1 MAAPLEGKKVLII
14 AGNWGVEQVEL
25 LTPMEG
31 LREAGATVEFAATE
45 ASPVE
50 CFTEDRYPGKV
61 IEPDLAIRD
70 AKVDDYDLLVIPG
83 GTCNMDRLRI
93 TEDAIALAQGFARAG
108 KTIAAI
114 CHGPWLL
121 VNAGL
126 VEGRTLTS
134 CPFIVADL
142 KNAGGTYLD
151 QELVVEEKDGWKLV
165 SSRLPDDLDAFV
177 GGIKDA
183 LSA

>member
-1 MAAPLEGKKVLII
+1 
-14 AGNWGVEQVEL
+14 
-25 LTPMEG
+25 
-31 LREAGATVEFAATE
+31 
-45 ASPVE
+45 
-50 CFTEDRYPGKV
+50 
-61 IEPDLAIRD
+61 
-70 AKVDDYDLLVIPG
+70 
-83 GTCNMDRLRI
+83 MDRLRI

-134 CPFIVADL
+134 CPFIVEDL

-165 SSRLPDDLDAFV
+165 TSRLPDDLDAFV
-177 GGIKDA
+177 SGIKDA
-183 LSA
+183 LLA

>member
-1 MAAPLEGKKVLII
+1 MTAELEGKRVLII

-25 LTPMEG
+25 MTPLEA
-31 LREAGATVEFAATE
+31 LREAGATVDFAATE
-45 ASPVE
+45 AAPVE

-61 IEPDLAIRD
+61 IEPDLAYRD
-70 AKVDDYDLLVIPG
+70 AKVEDYDLLVIPG

-93 TEDAIALAQGFARAG
+93 DDAAVSLAQGFARAG

-126 VEGRTLTS
+126 VEARTLTS
-134 CPFIVADL
+134 CPFIVQDL

-165 SSRLPDDLDAFV
+165 SSRLPCDLDAFV

-183 LSA
+183 LTA

>member
-1 MAAPLEGKKVLII
+1 MAAELEGKRVLII

-25 LTPMEG
+25 MTPLEA
-31 LREAGATVEFAATE
+31 LREAGAAVDFAATE
-45 ASPVE
+45 KAPVE

-61 IEPDLAIRD
+61 IEADLAIRD
-70 AKVDDYDLLVIPG
+70 AKVDDYDLLIVPG

-93 TEDAIALAQGFARAG
+93 ADDAIALAQGFARAG

-134 CPFIVADL
+134 CPFIVQDL

-151 QELVVEEKDGWKLV
+151 QELVVEERDGWKLV
-165 SSRLPDDLDAFV
+165 TSRLPDDLDAFV

-183 LSA
+183 LGA